1 MKISKGRRQN
11 TQTKVSSI
19 VLLAGF
25 ACAVPPCVRA
35 QGPPASAKAERQ
47 EYVIHETTHQVLVDV
62 VVTDANGKPVHG
74 LKKSDFSVA
83 EDKKPQKILSFDVED
98 GEKPSFV
105 PPNLPPLPANTFI
118 DLPKEPEQGPLYVLV
133 YDMVN
138 TELADQATTYHP
150 LLKFID
156 SKPEGTRFA
165 IYVNS
170 DGLHLIQGFTADKD
184 LLRAAITNRGP
195 GPHIPDQFLLGRN
208 YGKAEAGATAQV
220 FKFLAEYLEGI
231 PGRKNLIWMSGD
243 LPISLSPD
251 PNNEGQVD
259 VDDVKEA
266 LEAMMRSQIA
276 VYPVDVRGPVVTEER
291 AGAAP
296 GGSNSPTTG
305 AGTGISKTL
314 GDAQNADALGEFTGG
329 HAYHGDNDIVALLDA
344 AVSDGA
350 SYYTLSYA
358 PTNDKYDQKPR
369 NIEVALNKKGY
380 HLQYRKLYYALP
392 EGEESPRAKT
402 ETPDTRFKAAKETD
416 SALTASV
423 EHGAPMLHDLIF
435 RTYLRADPPAM
446 ATPEQMASLSDEPA
460 YFRTHKKNQN
470 PKPVPPVKVQRFR
483 IDYTVIDPQ
492 LKAFAE
498 RTGRPATL
506 EFAAVAYDANGR
518 MLNGIVNDALSQAPA
533 QAGAKADPKKDGL
546 FHVEQELYVPAG
558 AAWIRVAV
566 RDVLS
571 NRTGA
576 LEVPLP
582 LAAEAPARASAGQ

>member
-1 MKISKGRRQN
+1 MAAPLTSQQTPNPPDGARQ
-11 TQTKVSSI
+11 
-19 VLLAGF
+19 G
-25 ACAVPPCVRA
+25 
-35 QGPPASAKAERQ
+35 
-47 EYVIHETTHQVLVDV
+47 YVIRETTHRVLVDV
-62 VVTDANGKPVHG
+62 VVTDDKGKPVHG
-74 LKKSDFSVA
+74 LKKSDFSVS

-98 GEKPSFV
+98 GEKPSFI
-105 PPNLPPLPANTFI
+105 PPNLPPMPANTFI

-138 TELADQATTYHP
+138 TDLSDQATTYKP

-156 SKPEGTRFA
+156 SKPAGTRFA

-170 DGLHLIQGFTADKD
+170 DGLHLIQGFTADKA
-184 LLRAAITNRGP
+184 LLHKAIASRGP

-208 YGKAEAGATAQV
+208 YGQGEAGTTAQI

-231 PGRKNLIWMSGD
+231 PGRKNLIWLSGD

-305 AGTGISKTL
+305 AGVGISKTL
-314 GDAQNADALGEFTGG
+314 GDALNADALGEFTGG

-358 PTNDKYDQKPR
+358 PTNDKFDEKPR
-369 NIEVALNKKGY
+369 NIEVSLDKKGY
-380 HLQYRKLYYALP
+380 RLEYRKIYYLLP
-392 EGEESPRAKT
+392 DDEDSAAAKAD
-402 ETPDTRFKAAKETD
+402 TPDARFKAAKESD
-416 SALTASV
+416 SALTASI

-446 ATPEQMASLSDEPA
+446 ATPEQMATLSDEPA
-460 YFRTHKKNQN
+460 YFRTHKKNQA
-470 PKPVPPVKVQRFR
+470 PKPLPPVKLQRYR

-498 RTGRPATL
+498 RTGRPAAL

-518 MLNGIVNDALSQAPA
+518 MLNGIVNDAMTQPPA
-533 QAGAKADPKKDGL
+533 QSGTKPETKPDPKKDGL
-546 FHVEQELYVPAG
+546 FRVEQELYVPAG
-558 AAWIRVAV
+558 AAWMRVAV
-566 RDVLS
+566 RDLLS
-571 NRTGA
+571 NRTGT

-582 LAAEAPARASAGQ
+582 LTSEATTTAKAGQ